1 VTARAFLAA
10 LRNGRSNYAGTTV
23 PLERRLRR
31 LSGLEQKEEAR
42 AFLTLYYQ
50 ESGRTKSALGKRWA
64 EVRRSLS
71 KTGTYEHTQ
80 QELAY
85 GARVAWRNH
94 GRCIGRL
101 YWESLEVFDC
111 RELTEP
117 ESILDRM
124 VQHMR
129 DSLGEGRIRSMISVF
144 APVRSST
151 LPAYIESDQITQY
164 AGYIQPDGSVLGD
177 RQNVEATRISAS
189 LGFRAPDPRC
199 RFDLLPILMRDRSDR
214 LVLGEVPRNSIREVS
229 IVHPDHPA
237 IAELDLKW
245 YAVPCVSSMIM
256 TIGGLDYPCAPF
268 SGFYVSTEVASRD
281 LVDANRYDLLPE
293 IARKLGYDTTKHGT
307 ALWRDK
313 ALTELNVA
321 VLHSFRS
328 AGISMIDHHAA
339 SHQFMEFHQR
349 EQVQG
354 RRVAAD
360 WRWIVPPQ
368 ASAVT
373 DVFHLRMKNFHPV
386 PNYYHSRADDGLR
399 MMPFYGDYHRHRLL
413 VDYDRVMRRWKLWKR
428 LAW

>member
-42 AFLTLYYQ
+42 AFLTLFYQ

-101 YWESLEVFDC
+101 YWES
-111 RELTEP
+111 
-117 ESILDRM
+117 ILDRM
-124 VQHMR
+124 VQHAR
-129 DSLGEGRIRSMISVF
+129 F
-144 APVRSST
+144 AWRGSHSFNDLRFCAGPVEH
-151 LPAYIESDQITQY
+151 AACYIESDQITQY

-229 IVHPDHPA
+229 IVHPNGTPCPA
-237 IAELDLKW
+237 S
-245 YAVPCVSSMIM
+245 V
-256 TIGGLDYPCAPF
+256 
-268 SGFYVSTEVASRD
+268 R
-281 LVDANRYDLLPE
+281 
-293 IARKLGYDTTKHGT
+293 
-307 ALWRDK
+307 
-313 ALTELNVA
+313 
-321 VLHSFRS
+321 
-328 AGISMIDHHAA
+328 
-339 SHQFMEFHQR
+339 
-349 EQVQG
+349 
-354 RRVAAD
+354 
-360 WRWIVPPQ
+360 
-368 ASAVT
+368 
-373 DVFHLRMKNFHPV
+373 
-386 PNYYHSRADDGLR
+386 
-399 MMPFYGDYHRHRLL
+399 
-413 VDYDRVMRRWKLWKR
+413 
-428 LAW
+428 

>member
-42 AFLTLYYQ
+42 AFLTLFYQ

-151 LPAYIESDQITQY
+151 LPAYIESDQSLSMRDISSPMAQFWET
-164 AGYIQPDGSVLGD
+164 ARMLRPHGSLLRLGS
-177 RQNVEATRISAS
+177 E
-189 LGFRAPDPRC
+189 
-199 RFDLLPILMRDRSDR
+199 LPIRDA
-214 LVLGEVPRNSIREVS
+214 G
-229 IVHPDHPA
+229 
-237 IAELDLKW
+237 
-245 YAVPCVSSMIM
+245 
-256 TIGGLDYPCAPF
+256 
-268 SGFYVSTEVASRD
+268 STCSQS
-281 LVDANRYDLLPE
+281 L
-293 IARKLGYDTTKHGT
+293 
-307 ALWRDK
+307 
-313 ALTELNVA
+313 
-321 VLHSFRS
+321 
-328 AGISMIDHHAA
+328 
-339 SHQFMEFHQR
+339 
-349 EQVQG
+349 
-354 RRVAAD
+354 
-360 WRWIVPPQ
+360 
-368 ASAVT
+368 
-373 DVFHLRMKNFHPV
+373 
-386 PNYYHSRADDGLR
+386 
-399 MMPFYGDYHRHRLL
+399 
-413 VDYDRVMRRWKLWKR
+413 
-428 LAW
+428 